1 MPEDK
6 ELWDTIVSIC
16 AKADL
21 STLTLR
27 MVRGL
32 LEQEHS
38 IDVDSKKKLIRAYVD
53 RYVEAG
59 K

>member
-1 MPEDK
+1 M
-6 ELWDTIVSIC
+6 
-16 AKADL
+16 
-21 STLTLR
+21 
-27 MVRGL
+27 
-32 LEQEHS
+32 LEEEHS